1 MLFFPLPDAA
11 VRQYIDSNTVF
22 QEWLRVRAHVA
33 AHLAPFKVPA
43 HVLISTEP
51 LPRNVVG
58 KALKRQLQQQFAA
71 AQPR

>member
-1 MLFFPLPDAA
+1 M
-11 VRQYIDSNTVF
+11 
-22 QEWLRVRAHVA
+22 A